1 MVDIRKLT
9 EKDIGKWVSYTG
21 NFDGTIEIGKIKSWN
36 DKYIF
41 VVYKCANEWNR
52 FEEYTAT
59 ATRPE
64 DLEFTK
70 GTMSNIKRML
80 NKKKG
85 T

>member
-21 NFDGTIEIGKIKSWN
+21 YPSGEIEIGKIKSWN

-41 VVYKCANEWNR
+41 VVYRCANEWGR
-52 FEEYTAT
+52 FKEYTGV

-64 DLEFTK
+64 DLKFTE
-70 GTMSNIKRML
+70 
-80 NKKKG
+80 
-85 T
+85 